1 MFSSCTQHEISWL
14 IVVAQA
20 AWCASEAE
28 EQLLQMDDIMSAKDA
43 WEPANDDPSCH
54 ASQEEIWPP
63 KCAEKLWG
71 LFTVVIHKSKSIP
84 GALGQ
89 AWLQQVG

>member
-1 MFSSCTQHEISWL
+1 MAINV
-14 IVVAQA
+14 IQA

-28 EQLLQMDDIMSAKDA
+28 EQLQQMDDIMGMQDA
-43 WEPANDDPSCH
+43 WDPANDDPSLY
-54 ASQEEIWPP
+54 SLEQEVWPP

-71 LFTVVIHKSKSIP
+71 LVIVVIHKSKAIP